1 MTQDND
7 TAGVNTP
14 DESTDDSGVMKALRK
29 QIKDLENQLKSA
41 PSRESV
47 EAEIRTELERVSAIS
62 EQLIALGH
70 PAGMANIL
78 KGTLGDADVTLDSVA
93 QALQSIGYSVEVSDG
108 TSKSGADEP
117 SEEASNLARVT
128 NLSAQVQSAAQG
140 GNPDDVLQ
148 KIRSAET
155 PGELAAIMAERDL
168 LVSQF

>member
-7 TAGVNTP
+7 TAGVNDTS
-14 DESTDDSGVMKALRK
+14 DGSTDDSGVMKALRK

-47 EAEIRTELERVSAIS
+47 EAEIRTELERESAIS

-70 PAGMANIL
+70 PVGMANIL

-93 QALQSIGYSVEVSDG
+93 QALQSIGYSVEVPDE
-108 TSKSGADEP
+108 TSKSDADE

-140 GNPDDVLQ
+140 GDLDDVLQ
-148 KIRSAET
+148 KIGQAET
-155 PGELAAIMAERDL
+155 PAQLAAIMAEAGLTDSA
-168 LVSQF
+168 V